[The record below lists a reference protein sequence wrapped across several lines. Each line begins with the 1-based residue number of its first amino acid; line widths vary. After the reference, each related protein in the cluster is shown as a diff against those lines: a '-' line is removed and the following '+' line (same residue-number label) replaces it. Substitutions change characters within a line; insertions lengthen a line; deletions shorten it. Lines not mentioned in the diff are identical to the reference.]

1 MQCAIGMEPGALFLD
16 RHMGVNRAFE
26 IFLLKL
32 AEAIFDVVAQGITY
46 VEVFSGNLDLHVC
59 GKIPISPLS

>member
-1 MQCAIGMEPGALFLD
+1 
-16 RHMGVNRAFE
+16 MGVNRAFE

-59 GKIPISPLS
+59 GKIPISPLC